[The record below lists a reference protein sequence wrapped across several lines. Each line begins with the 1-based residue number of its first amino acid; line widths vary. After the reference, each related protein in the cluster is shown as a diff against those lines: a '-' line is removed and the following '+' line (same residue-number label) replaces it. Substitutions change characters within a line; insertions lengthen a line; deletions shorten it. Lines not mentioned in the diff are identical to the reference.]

1 MTHAVHYLYPARFR
15 RDAAGRFVV
24 SFPDLPEALTDGAD
38 LAEAMAEA
46 RDCLSEALMNRIAH
60 GEAVPAPAVPKR
72 GQRLIPPDPLVAAK
86 TALHRA
92 LMGQGVTVSALA
104 RRLGADRK
112 DVRRLLDPRHRSTL
126 AGLTAALGAVGGA
139 LSVVVEEP
147 GDRAA
152 AAD

>member
-1 MTHAVHYLYPARFR
+1 MTHYLYPAKFR
-15 RDAAGRFVV
+15 RDAKGRITV

-38 LAEAMAEA
+38 EAEALAEA

-60 GEAVPAPAVPKR
+60 GEDIPGPSQPKR
-72 GQRLIPPDPLVAAK
+72 GQRPIAPDPLVATK

-92 LMGQGVTVSALA
+92 MTAKGMSVSELA
-104 RRLGADRK
+104 RRLKADRK

-139 LSVVVEEP
+139 LSVVVDE
-147 GDRAA
+147 A
-152 AAD
+152 